1 MALKEDL
8 EVAVKKIFHDSW
20 DSRVGR
26 IVPVPEDLGLG
37 NDAVKLDATVLYAD
51 IADSTKLVDASDPH
65 FAAEV
70 YRTYLTCAARIV
82 KAYDGIITAYDGDRI
97 MGVFIGD
104 QKNSNAVKAAMQ
116 INSSVLNIINPALSQ
131 QYPSATYRL
140 RHVIGIDTSPLF
152 VARIGVRNDN
162 DLVWVG
168 RAANYAAKLASINED
183 NTIFVTTEVYN
194 KLPDNRK
201 LGGTNNT
208 PMWRPRKW
216 SQMGDLDIYS
226 SNWTW
231 KI

>member
-8 EVAVKKIFHDSW
+8 EAAVKEIFHDAW

-26 IVPVPEDLGLG
+26 VVPTPEDLGLG
-37 NDAVKLDATVLYAD
+37 NDAVTLDATVLYAD
-51 IADSTKLVDASDPH
+51 IADSTKLVDTSNPH

-82 KAYDGIITAYDGDRI
+82 KANDGVITAYDGDRI

-104 QKNSNAVKAAMQ
+104 SKNSNAVKAAMQ
-116 INSSVLNIINPALSQ
+116 INAAVFNIINPALSL
-131 QYPSATYRL
+131 QYPNVTYRL
-140 RHVIGIDTSPLF
+140 RQVIGIDTSPLF

-183 NTIFVTTEVYN
+183 NTIFITTDVYN
-194 KLPDNRK
+194 KLPNNRK
-201 LGGTNNT
+201 FGGTDST
-208 PMWRPRKW
+208 LMWRPRKW
-216 SQMGDLDIYS
+216 SQMGDLQIYS
-226 SNWTW
+226 STWTW
-231 KI
+231 NV

>member
-8 EVAVKKIFHDSW
+8 EAAVKEIFHDAW

-26 IVPVPEDLGLG
+26 VVPTPADLGLG
-37 NDAVKLDATVLYAD
+37 NDAVTLDATVLYAD
-51 IADSTKLVDASDPH
+51 ISDSTKLVDTANPH

-82 KAYDGIITAYDGDRI
+82 KANDGVITAYDGDRI

-116 INSSVLNIINPALSQ
+116 INSAVLNIINPALSL
-131 QYPSATYRL
+131 QYPSSTYRL
-140 RHVIGIDTSPLF
+140 RHVVGIDTSALF
-152 VARIGVRNDN
+152 VARIGVRHDN

-183 NTIFVTTEVYN
+183 NAIFITTEVYN
-194 KLPDNRK
+194 KLPSNRK

-208 PMWRPRKW
+208 PMWMARKW
-216 SQMGDLDIYS
+216 SQMSDLDIYS

-231 KI
+231 NV

>member
-8 EVAVKKIFHDSW
+8 EAEVKKIFHDAW

-26 IVPVPEDLGLG
+26 FVPEPENIGLG
-37 NDAVKLDATVLYAD
+37 NDAVTLDATVLYAD
-51 IADSTKLVDASDPH
+51 IADSTKLVDTSNPH

-70 YRTYLTCAARIV
+70 YRTYLTCAARVV
-82 KAYDGIITAYDGDRI
+82 KANDGVITAYDGDRI
-97 MGVFIGD
+97 MAIFIGD
-104 QKNSNAVKAAMQ
+104 SKNSNAVKAAMQ
-116 INSSVLNIINPALSQ
+116 INAAALNIVNPALST

-152 VARIGVRNDN
+152 VARIGVRRDN

-194 KLPDNRK
+194 KLPSNRK
-201 LGGTNNT
+201 LGGINNT
-208 PMWRPRKW
+208 LMWRSRKW
-216 SQMGDLDIYS
+216 SQMGDLPIYS
-226 SNWTW
+226 STWTW
-231 KI
+231 NV